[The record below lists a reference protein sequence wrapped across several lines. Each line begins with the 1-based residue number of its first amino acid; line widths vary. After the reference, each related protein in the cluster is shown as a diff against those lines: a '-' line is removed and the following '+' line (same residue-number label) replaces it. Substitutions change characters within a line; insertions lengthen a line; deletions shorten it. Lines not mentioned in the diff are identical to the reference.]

1 MDVVPK
7 FLAVCIETLSI
18 AADDDKESSN
28 RRRRQQPSDG
38 VIWVPRAWLVIVG
51 ILVEERAEA
60 LSSRGGNRDCFSGR
74 VRLWVG
80 ESVAS

>member
-1 MDVVPK
+1 MVDVVPK

-38 VIWVPRAWLVIVG
+38 VIWVVAANEMVVCPSCVAGDSGDPSRREPRRSAPEGEIVTVF
-51 ILVEERAEA
+51 L
-60 LSSRGGNRDCFSGR
+60 GG
-74 VRLWVG
+74 
-80 ESVAS
+80 